1 MNGVQKKIFTELS
14 EKIFSGSYL
23 PGNLIPGERELA
35 RSYKCTVMNA
45 KAAVNLLCKRGLVTR
60 KRHKG
65 TLVCPVE
72 NSSFLRQILSAEDKL
87 IFLLYSDN
95 ATKIHW
101 DETSIRS
108 FCETAKKYKY
118 HTILQKIPEGRKSL
132 ETLLHILASVHPEGL
147 AVFDDNFDH
156 RLLYELRHLF
166 TLFSCPAV
174 RLNRFG
180 PAVPLNLPGTRSA
193 DIDHFR
199 NGYLAGQLAVRE
211 RDKICVTVNNTAISS
226 YGDEDSLHCSNK
238 FEGIHTAFRN
248 AGSPIPEAFN
258 WQEQSLK
265 PLSDEIRKKNG
276 KYILI
281 AINQEIAARV
291 CDFLLRKGLKA
302 PANFRILTIEDQK
315 QYEKYSFSCVAVPKR
330 KTGELM
336 AFLTCKNFFPQRLCD
351 SFSVR
356 LSGEFIRRKTF

>member
-14 EKIFSGSYL
+14 EKILSGSCL

-132 ETLLHILASVHPEGL
+132 ETLLHILASFHPEGL

-156 RLLYELRHLF
+156 RLLYEVRHFF
-166 TLFSCPAV
+166 THFSCPV
-174 RLNRFG
+174 IRLNRFG
-180 PAVPLNLPGTRSA
+180 PSVPLLHFAGTNSA

-199 NGYLAGQLAVRE
+199 NGYLAGTIALSAESGLYATVST
-211 RDKICVTVNNTAISS
+211 DITTFTDDDSIHSNNKI
-226 YGDEDSLHCSNK
+226 D
-238 FEGIHTAFRN
+238 GIHTAFRD
-248 AGSPIPEAFN
+248 AEHDIPLN
-258 WQEQSLK
+258 YTWQDSALK
-265 PLSDEIRKKNG
+265 ILADLIQENNG
-276 KYILI
+276 EVVLI
-281 AINQEIAARV
+281 AINQEIAAKV
-291 CDFLLRKGLKA
+291 YDFLVLKNLKA
-302 PANFRILTIEDQK
+302 PENFRIITIEDQK
-315 QYEKYSFSCVAVPKR
+315 QYEKYSFSTIAVPKQ

-336 AFLTCKNFFPQRLCD
+336 AFLACKKLFPANLNTTFSIRLT
-351 SFSVR
+351 
-356 LSGEFIRRKTF
+356 GEFIRRKTF